1 MRAFPGESP
10 RSLCAEA
17 AATPDGFRKDKHMKK
32 TVLFDLDGTLTDSGE
47 GIINCATLALRHFG
61 LPIPAY
67 EDMRTFVGPPLRDSF
82 IRFGVPADQA
92 DEAIRVYRSRYIPTG
107 MFENTPYP
115 GIRELLEALRA
126 EGYTLYVATS
136 KPEEMSVTILEKF
149 DLAKYFHR
157 ICGAS
162 IDSSRSTKD
171 AVIAYLLESSG
182 AKEDMVMVGDTK
194 YDILGAKAH
203 GIPAI
208 GVGWGYGKVEEM
220 EEAGAVGIAKTMDE
234 LIGLIRGM

>member
-1 MRAFPGESP
+1 
-10 RSLCAEA
+10 
-17 AATPDGFRKDKHMKK
+17 MKK
-32 TVLFDLDGTLTDSGE
+32 TILFDLDGTLTDSGE

-67 EDMRTFVGPPLRDSF
+67 ADMRTFVGPPLRDSF

-208 GVGWGYGKVEEM
+208 GVSWGYGKVEEM
-220 EEAGAVGIAKTMDE
+220 EEAGAVGIAETMDE

>member
-1 MRAFPGESP
+1 
-10 RSLCAEA
+10 
-17 AATPDGFRKDKHMKK
+17 MKK

-67 EDMRTFVGPPLRDSF
+67 ADMRTFVGPPLRDSF
-82 IRFGVPADQA
+82 IRFGVSADQA

-171 AVIAYLLESSG
+171 AVISYLLESSG

-220 EEAGAVGIAKTMDE
+220 EEAGAVGIAETMDE

>member
-1 MRAFPGESP
+1 
-10 RSLCAEA
+10 
-17 AATPDGFRKDKHMKK
+17 MKK

-82 IRFGVPADQA
+82 IRFGVPADQT

-115 GIRELLEALRA
+115 GVRELLEALRA

-136 KPEEMSVTILEKF
+136 KPEEMSVTILKKF

-194 YDILGAKAH
+194 YDILGAKTH

-220 EEAGAVGIAKTMDE
+220 EEAGAVGIADSME
-234 LIGLIRGM
+234 QLLGLIRGM